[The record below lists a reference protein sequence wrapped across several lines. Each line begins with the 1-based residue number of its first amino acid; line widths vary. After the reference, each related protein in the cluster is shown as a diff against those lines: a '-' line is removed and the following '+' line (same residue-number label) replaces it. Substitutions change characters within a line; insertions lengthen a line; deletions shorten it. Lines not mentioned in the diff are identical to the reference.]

1 MLNRSLRVAAIHDL
15 SGFGR
20 SSLTVI
26 MPVFAKM
33 GIQVCP
39 LPTALLST
47 HGAYE
52 GGTFLDLT
60 DQMEPIMN
68 HWEMLGVDF
77 DAIYPGFLGSGNQ
90 IDHVIDFIKRF
101 SSNKPLVVLDPVM
114 GDEGKVYSIIDNSIA
129 HKMVEL
135 VKHAHIITPNTTEAF
150 VLLNREYKPEMDEDE
165 AISVMKDLA
174 ALGPKTVILTSIHGK
189 GEEGRYTGIYD
200 SDSKEVIFDRCEY
213 VPRDYPGTGDA
224 FTTVFIGAQLKGY
237 NLKDSLRISLQFI
250 EDSLK
255 STIESGVDP
264 RDGINL
270 EIPEVK
276 FPR

>member
-20 SSLTVI
+20 SSLTVV

-60 DQMEPIMN
+60 DQMIPIMD
-68 HWEMLGVDF
+68 HWEKLGVEF
-77 DAIYPGFLGSGNQ
+77 DAIYPGFLGSGDQ
-90 IDHVIDFIKRF
+90 IDLVIDFVNRF
-101 SSNKPLVVLDPVM
+101 SKNSPLVVLDPVM
-114 GDEGKVYSIIDNSIA
+114 GDEGKVYSIIDQSIVD
-129 HKMVEL
+129 KMVDL
-135 VKHAHIITPNTTEAF
+135 VKIAHIITPNTTEAS
-150 VLLNREYKPEMDEDE
+150 VLLKREYKPNMDMEE
-165 AISVMKDLA
+165 AKEVMRALSS
-174 ALGPKTVILTSIHGK
+174 LGPKIIILTSIHNKNG
-189 GEEGRYTGIYD
+189 EGRYTGIYD
-200 SDSKEVIFDRCEY
+200 SSNEEFLFDSCEY
-213 VPRDYPGTGDA
+213 IPRDYPGTGDA
-224 FTTVFIGAQLKGY
+224 FTSVFLGAKLKGFSI
-237 NLKDSLRISLQFI
+237 KDALRISLEFI

-255 STIESGVDP
+255 ATIKSGVDP

-270 EIPEVK
+270 EIPK
-276 FPR
+276 LNI